1 MAASLYSNFLS
12 LKPTIK
18 TLTKQ
23 PPATHATVIN
33 IPIRC
38 GPRSNRGPLVKG
50 RILSTEAILAVQQL
64 KRAYKKSQSPSPS
77 SPNSTDFPNLT
88 RLIKSDLLSM
98 LRELLR
104 QDLCP
109 LALHVLSTLRSEY
122 PSQIDLNL
130 YGELISALSR
140 NHLLDDID
148 RVIEDLEKDEGGIE
162 WETDRG
168 VLRVIRGTVEAGRKE
183 STVKIY
189 QMMKKSGCGDTWPA
203 DEYIVSV
210 LSKGLRRMGEE
221 ELANEVYKDFGGVFK
236 GAFEK
241 SNV

>member
-1 MAASLYSNFLS
+1 MAASISSSFLP
-12 LKPTIK
+12 LKP
-18 TLTKQ
+18 Q
-23 PPATHATVIN
+23 PPPPRAAVIT
-33 IPIRC
+33 IRC

-64 KRAYKKSQSPSPS
+64 KRAYTKSPS
-77 SPNSTDFPNLT
+77 SYPNLS
-88 RLIKSDLLSM
+88 RLLKSDLLSM

-122 PSQIDLNL
+122 PSHIDLNL

-140 NHLLDDID
+140 NKLWDHID
-148 RVIEDLEKDEGGIE
+148 RVIDDLEKDEGGIE

-168 VLRVIRGTVEAGRKE
+168 VLRTIRGVVEAGRKE

-189 QMMKKSGCGDTWPA
+189 RMMKKSGCGDTWPA
-203 DEYIVSV
+203 DEYIVGV
-210 LSKGLRRMGEE
+210 LSKGLRRMGEV

-236 GAFEK
+236 GTVEK
-241 SNV
+241 FNV